1 MSKPWGRWGESGLT
15 GDMKTLS
22 WMSARVVSFCHRR
35 WGAFQNLPSAP
46 TTVLSACLSPWRGE
60 SICAGDRW
68 LKCQRC
74 WQPDSTE
81 RANLNLSPLNR
92 ISDRRHAHVS
102 ARVLVARC
110 VVFRPPDG
118 RRTEAGCVRVAQH
131 FEMGGRASHCGK
143 LRKLPNS
150 SLPWGTELHPLA
162 LLKSL
167 QPQGHIS
174 ICHCEPFGLCAV
186 HSTRVDFQ
194 QRITGSWLFGN
205 CERLGCGRGSLWGYR
220 RAWAQCPTLEPSPRK
235 SHYNSQAYACFQGLR
250 QNVLCFPALYFFLS
264 SWQADYPVAWIF
276 DIVLFL
282 FSKSSGNKL
291 HRNET
296 N

>member
-1 MSKPWGRWGESGLT
+1 MRTCPHAYLLLAVLLFVRQT
-15 GDMKTLS
+15 G
-22 WMSARVVSFCHRR
+22 A
-35 WGAFQNLPSAP
+35 
-46 TTVLSACLSPWRGE
+46 
-60 SICAGDRW
+60 
-68 LKCQRC
+68 
-74 WQPDSTE
+74 
-81 RANLNLSPLNR
+81 
-92 ISDRRHAHVS
+92 
-102 ARVLVARC
+102 
-110 VVFRPPDG
+110 
-118 RRTEAGCVRVAQH
+118 RTEAGCVRVAQH
-131 FEMGGRASHCGK
+131 FEMGGRVSHCGK

-220 RAWAQCPTLEPSPRK
+220 RAWAQCPTHESSPWK
-235 SHYNSQAYACFQGLR
+235 SHYNSQGLR

-264 SWQADYPVAWIF
+264 SRQADYPVAWIF
-276 DIVLFL
+276 DIVLFF